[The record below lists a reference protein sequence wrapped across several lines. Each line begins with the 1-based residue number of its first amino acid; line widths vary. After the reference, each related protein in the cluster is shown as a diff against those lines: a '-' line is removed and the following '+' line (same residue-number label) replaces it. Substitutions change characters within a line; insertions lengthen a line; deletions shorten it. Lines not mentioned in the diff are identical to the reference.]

1 MTEEALSVLLEL
13 EKRCYHKLVEAI
25 DLTRD
30 LSEAVDRNDQVS
42 LGLFLS
48 LRQKAL
54 LEMQEIRSL
63 MQLKRL
69 ELDPS
74 EVEAFDR
81 LLAGET
87 AESPLEQPLVE
98 QIAANRR
105 LLGQLEAMD
114 RRVNE
119 KLCGEH
125 SFYQR

>member
-13 EKRCYHKLVEAI
+13 EKRCYHKLVEAT

>member
-13 EKRCYHKLVEAI
+13 EKRCYHKLVEAM

-105 LLGQLEAMD
+105 LLGQLDAMD